1 MRQIVFYILLSCFTS
16 TAYSQVLKGKIVT
29 TNGDPI
35 PNATVYIHET
45 TTGIVADENGDF
57 QIMLKPGIYT
67 CEMRSIGYETQK
79 QSINLPASGANIRV
93 VLSEKVHNLTEVVV
107 HKSKEDPANEVMRR
121 VIARAPYHLYQVMAY
136 NSENYLKGSAKI
148 ENVPT
153 LLKLMIKDPKL
164 KSLIGKLLVLESQN
178 QITFRSPAKYT
189 QRVIAY
195 KSSIPK
201 DIEPKGG
208 IPISTSN
215 IYNSK
220 YDGNIS
226 PLSAQAFRY
235 YQFKLLDIFESG
247 NKQVIKINITPK
259 LKNAQLF
266 TGDIYIIDN
275 DWSVFSL
282 DLSSTEMGT
291 TTRYKVNYQ
300 EVHPTVF
307 MPITYEMYTNIGT
320 MGVKGFARYY
330 SSVKYTNIE
339 INPSVL
345 KIQASNVQPKSLPK
359 KQAKIIETIEK
370 ISSKEKISTK
380 EAIKIARLAS
390 QLAEPEEKQKQ
401 RESLE
406 IKDVQRVNMEIDS
419 LAQKRD
425 STYWKDIRIVPLQTD
440 EAKSFKQVDS
450 LPASKAIR
458 TTSESIAINFGSTNK
473 GNGWLNGET
482 VTLNKHMKLYYSGLL
497 RGLIKEYNFV
507 DGVWLGQKLSL
518 SVDSSLYITPSA
530 YYTTARKSVVWDVTG
545 VYNYAPLKIGQLKTW
560 IGNSSED
567 IQGVKGTSRFL
578 NSFSSLFAGDNVIRF
593 YQNKY
598 FKLENSI
605 DIANG
610 LRLTTG
616 AAYENRQL
624 LTNNTNFHILGNN
637 VRPNF
642 PDADYER
649 LFPINVSTTG
659 WIRMDYTPRYKYKI
673 KNGKKQYVSS
683 AFPTV
688 GFEYKKAIPLPHL
701 IETEQASYD
710 RLKIFINQSIKLTEF
725 DKLQY
730 RAVFGSFLTKK
741 KLYAPDYNY
750 FATSPLPVSF
760 RSFDNTF
767 NLLDNY
773 TFSDSRWLE
782 THINWTSDYM
792 LLKRIGFMQSYV
804 FNESLQLN
812 TYWKVNNEKPY
823 IETGYSIGL
832 NNIGRIGVF
841 AGFNGSTFKNIGVKV
856 SLPLFSLM
864 GFE

>member
-1 MRQIVFYILLSCFTS
+1 MQRLKLCLFLFCFS
-16 TAYSQVLKGKIVT
+16 SIAYSQVLNGKVVA
-29 TNGDPI
+29 TNGDPV
-35 PNATVYIHET
+35 PNATIYIYET

-57 QIMLKPGIYT
+57 QIMLKPGVYT

-79 QSINLPASGANIRV
+79 QVVTLPTTGANIRV
-93 VLSEKVHNLTEVVV
+93 VLSEKVHNLMEVVV
-107 HKSKEDPANEVMRR
+107 HKSNEDPANEVMRR
-121 VIARAPYHLYQVMAY
+121 AIARAPYHLYQVSAY

-148 ENVPT
+148 ESIPI
-153 LLKLMIKDPKL
+153 LIKMMIKDPKL

-208 IPISTSN
+208 IRISTSN
-215 IYNSK
+215 IYDSK
-220 YDGNIS
+220 YDGYIS
-226 PLSAQAFRY
+226 PLSAQAFKY

-247 NKQVIKINITPK
+247 KNQINKIHITPK
-259 LKNAQLF
+259 FKNSQFF

-300 EVHPTVF
+300 EVQPTVF

-339 INPSVL
+339 INPL
-345 KIQASNVQPKSLPK
+345 IRKLQPSNLQPKTLTK
-359 KQAKIIETIEK
+359 KQAKMIETFEK

-380 EAIKIARLAS
+380 ETVKIARLAS
-390 QLAEPEEKQKQ
+390 QLAEPEENQKQ
-401 RESLE
+401 REALE
-406 IKDVQRVNMEIDS
+406 IKEVQRVNLEIDS

-425 STYWKDIRIVPLQTD
+425 SIYWKDIRIVPLQAD

-450 LPASKAIR
+450 LPASKAIK
-458 TTSESIAINFGSTNK
+458 TSSESIVINLGNTNK

-482 VTLNKHMKLYYSGLL
+482 LVLNKHIKLYYSGLL

-518 SVDSSLYITPSA
+518 SIDSSLFITPSA
-530 YYTTARKSVVWDVTG
+530 YYTTARKSVVWDITG
-545 VYNYAPLKIGQLKTW
+545 VYNYAPLKIGQLKIG

-567 IQGVKGTSRFL
+567 IQGSKGTSRFL
-578 NSFSSLFAGDNVIRF
+578 NSISSLFAGDNVIRF

-598 FKLENSI
+598 LKLENSI

-616 AAYENRQL
+616 VAYENRQL
-624 LTNNTNFHILGNN
+624 LTNNTNFHILGNDIQ
-637 VRPNF
+637 PNS
-642 PDADYER
+642 PNADYNR
-649 LFPINVSTTG
+649 LFPTNTSSSG

-673 KNGKKQYVSS
+673 KNGKKEYVSS

-688 GFEYKKAIPLPHL
+688 GFEYKKAIPLFN
-701 IETEQASYD
+701 ETEQASYN
-710 RLKIFINQSIKLTEF
+710 RLKLFIDQNIKLTEF
-725 DKLQY
+725 DKLHY
-730 RAVFGSFLTKK
+730 RAVFGSFLTKQ

-782 THINWTSDYM
+782 AHINWTSDYM
-792 LLKRIGFMQSYV
+792 LLKRIGFLQSSV
-804 FNESLQLN
+804 FNESLQFD

-832 NNIGRIGVF
+832 NNIGRIGIF
-841 AGFNGSTFKNIGVKV
+841 AGFNGATFKNIGIKV
-856 SLPLFSLM
+856 CLPLFSLM